1 MKTIATVIATEGR
14 IATVETERTS
24 ACEGCH
30 KNEDGKGCSVC
41 SLMGGER
48 KFSARAYNEIG
59 AKIGDRVMIE
69 SRTDR
74 VIWYAVLVFVLPLLV
89 ALLGHGGASVFVVS
103 DAWRVVCALIGFVG
117 SFIVLWLYSGHVQKR
132 RCDIVITE
140 ISEQ

>member
-1 MKTIATVIATEGR
+1 MKTVATVIATDGR

-30 KNEDGKGCSVC
+30 KNADGKSCSVC
-41 SLMGGER
+41 SLVGGER
-48 KFSARAYNEIG
+48 KFTARAYNEIG
-59 AKIGDRVMIE
+59 AKVGDRVMIE
-69 SRTDR
+69 SRTER

-89 ALLGHGGASVFVVS
+89 ALLGYAVAAVFSVS
-103 DAWRVVCALIGFVG
+103 DAWCVVCALIGFVG
-117 SFIVLWLYSGHVQKR
+117 SFIGLWFYSGHVQKR

>member
-1 MKTIATVIATEGR
+1 MKTIATVIATDGQ
-14 IATVETERTS
+14 IATVEVERTS

-89 ALLGHGGASVFVVS
+89 ALLGYGVASVFFVS